1 MYPSTMAR
9 RVFTA
14 MMCLTISGLPLA
26 AQEWHLSGQAGRIRS
41 ALDPAGTMS
50 ESFALGIRYDDVTA
64 GFRLTGGIPSAST
77 DPLWG
82 GVSGWK
88 RSSIAVGR
96 FMAAVD
102 VAGNAFVASDRSRT
116 AVPVP
121 GPFDPPAVPQ
131 PERSGHALAGQ
142 LLPVVG
148 FEAAHLQVHARGGLS
163 RYAARFGS
171 QDADRTVRLADIQVT
186 VSPAST
192 FALVPV
198 TRWYKA
204 AGESVVTY
212 AGLSAVTASPA
223 GSLWANV
230 GRWMG
235 GGEGTPWAAGGRLRL
250 HPLVMLEASA
260 RRDTFD
266 PLYLQPAQTSWSA
279 GLSVRVGGRGRS
291 LTPPVPSKYEGGR
304 ATIRLAASES
314 KTAPS
319 IAGDFNA
326 WKPAPMR
333 REGSYWTYIVAVDP
347 GVYQYAFVRDSGEWF
362 VPKSVAGRKDDG
374 MGGHVA
380 VLVVR

>member
-1 MYPSTMAR
+1 MRSYRMASR
-9 RVFTA
+9 A
-14 MMCLTISGLPLA
+14 LAALLCLTIFRSPLA

-50 ESFALGIRYDDVTA
+50 ESFALGIRYDELTA

-88 RSSIAVGR
+88 RSSLAIGR
-96 FMAAVD
+96 FIAGVDLAA
-102 VAGNAFVASDRSRT
+102 NAFVASDRSET
-116 AVPVP
+116 TVPVP

-131 PERSGHALAGQ
+131 PDHSGHALAGQ

-148 FEAAHLQVHARGGLS
+148 FEAARFQLHARGGVS
-163 RYAARFGS
+163 RYAARFGP
-171 QDADRTVRLADIQVT
+171 QEADRTVRLADIQVT
-186 VSPAST
+186 VSPTST

-198 TRWYKA
+198 TRWYQA
-204 AGESVVTY
+204 AGESVATY
-212 AGLSAVTASPA
+212 AGVSAMTASPA
-223 GSLWANV
+223 GSLWAIA
-230 GRWMG
+230 GRWID

-266 PLYLQPAQTSWSA
+266 PLYLQPPQSSWSA
-279 GLSVRVGGRGRS
+279 GLLVRLGGRARS
-291 LTPPVPSKYEGGR
+291 MAPPVPSKYEGGR
-304 ATIRLAASES
+304 ATIRLPASES

-319 IAGDFNA
+319 IAGDFNG
-326 WKPAPMR
+326 WTPAPMS
-333 REGSYWTYIVAVDP
+333 REGGYWTYMVAVDP
-347 GVYQYAFVRDSGEWF
+347 GVYQYAFVAESGEWF